1 MYVLELMG
9 MIILFFCSAF
19 IQTRV
24 LAFFIHS
31 TIYAWKS
38 GRDVFFLL
46 LPFSR
51 QRRRPAATTTRSCYI
66 SMLITLF
73 ILTILSLSKQPT
85 ENSVICDI
93 QVLYFTDD
101 ADLKHVLGWVWRT
114 ANMATTKLVNFIISR
129 RSWRLA
135 SPCKKYANYMLFT
148 KSNSVRL

>member
-24 LAFFIHS
+24 LVFFIHS

-51 QRRRPAATTTRSCYI
+51 QRRRPATTTTCSCYI

-73 ILTILSLSKQPT
+73 ILTILSLSKQAT

-101 ADLKHVLGWVWRT
+101 ADLNTCQGEYGALPTWRPPNLWILSFLAVHEDSQVPVRNT
-114 ANMATTKLVNFIISR
+114 LIICCSQR
-129 RSWRLA
+129 
-135 SPCKKYANYMLFT
+135 
-148 KSNSVRL
+148 VIV